1 MVSANADFHP
11 ASSREALSTE
21 TGMLSRPPTVNDR
34 RVFKQETAMTALPLE
49 KARQIIDA
57 AFAKGADLKLKP
69 LGVSVLD
76 AGGHLVA
83 FQRQDGASF
92 LRPQM
97 SAGKA
102 YGALAIGMGS
112 RKVEAFAKERP
123 HLVAGISDVSGGR
136 VLPVVGGVLI
146 RDKAGAI
153 IGAVGISGDTSDNDE
168 AAAIAGIEA
177 TGFTADPG

>member
-1 MVSANADFHP
+1 
-11 ASSREALSTE
+11 
-21 TGMLSRPPTVNDR
+21 
-34 RVFKQETAMTALPLE
+34 MTALSIAA
-49 KARQIIDA
+49 ARTIIDA
-57 AFAKGADLKLKP
+57 AFAKGVELGLRP

-102 YGALAIGMGS
+102 YGAVAIGMGG
-112 RKVEAFAKERP
+112 RRLEAFAKDRP
-123 HLVAGISDVSGGR
+123 HLMAGISDVSGSKI
-136 VLPVVGGVLI
+136 LSVVGGVLI
-146 RDKAGAI
+146 RDGAGAI
-153 IGAVGISGDTSDNDE
+153 LGAVGISGDSSENDE

-177 TGFTADPG
+177 AGFTADPG

>member
-1 MVSANADFHP
+1 
-11 ASSREALSTE
+11 
-21 TGMLSRPPTVNDR
+21 
-34 RVFKQETAMTALPLE
+34 MTALTLAAA
-49 KARQIIDA
+49 KTIIDA
-57 AFAKGADLKLKP
+57 AFAKGVELGLRP

-102 YGALAIGMGS
+102 YGAVAIGMGG
-112 RKVEAFAKERP
+112 RRLEAFAKDRP
-123 HLVAGISDVSGGR
+123 HLMAGISDVSGSKI
-136 VLPVVGGVLI
+136 LSVVGGVLI
-146 RDKAGAI
+146 RDGAGTI
-153 IGAVGISGDTSDNDE
+153 LGAVGISGDSSENDE

-177 TGFTADPG
+177 AGFAADPG